1 MFGAALILFR
11 ESLEAALFVG
21 ILAAAVRQMRGD
33 QRWIGVG
40 IGLGIL
46 GSIALGLAGQ
56 QIAEFMDGVG
66 TDLLQSV
73 ILAIALTM
81 LAWHCIVSARHG
93 AEMARKAGDLGRHV
107 GDGREARV
115 AIALATG
122 LTILREGMECV
133 VFLLG
138 YASSGQ
144 AHTAAGMV
152 TGGILGLLGGVG
164 VGSIV
169 YLGLSRISL
178 RNVFAATNV
187 LILFFAAGLASQLA
201 RTMAQAGWLS
211 AWSESI
217 WDTSGVLPDDSV
229 VGVFLRALVGYDTR
243 PSGMQIAFYLG
254 CLLLIG
260 ASMRLA
266 KGRAMARPTQRLK
279 T

>member
-33 QRWIGVG
+33 QRWISLG
-40 IGLGIL
+40 IGTGIL
-46 GSIALGLAGQ
+46 GSIALGLAGT

-73 ILAIALTM
+73 ILAFALAM
-81 LAWHCIVSARHG
+81 LTWHCVVSARHG
-93 AEMARKAGDLGRHV
+93 AEMASKASELGRHV
-107 GDGREARV
+107 GDGRQARV
-115 AIALATG
+115 AIVLATA
-122 LTILREGMECV
+122 LTIVREGMECV

-144 AHTAAGMV
+144 PYTAAGMV
-152 TGGILGLLGGVG
+152 TGGVLGLLGGVG
-164 VGSIV
+164 VGAIV

-211 AWSESI
+211 AWSESV
-217 WDTSGVLPDDSV
+217 WDTSHLLPDDSAL
-229 VGVFLRALVGYDTR
+229 GVFLRALLGYDTR

-260 ASMRLA
+260 TSMQLA
-266 KGRAMARPTQRLK
+266 KIRTAPRTPQQT
-279 T
+279 